1 VTFTVRLPRREP
13 GQPIEEEGS
22 KMTVAQEEKEVG
34 QRQPLSV
41 PGKYLSLTT
50 YRRDG
55 TPVSTPVWFVE
66 EDGRL
71 FVTTAA
77 DSYKAKR
84 LRRNPAAMVAPCTAR
99 GVPKGDGIPVQVEF
113 LPPDEHASVDR
124 LMAEKYSVDRVRIL
138 PIYRLVMKLR
148 GKPVDEGRGA
158 YLAITST

>member
-1 VTFTVRLPRREP
+1 
-13 GQPIEEEGS
+13 
-22 KMTVAQEEKEVG
+22 MTVTREETKLG
-34 QRQPLSV
+34 RRHPLTV

-84 LRRNPAAMVAPCTAR
+84 LRRNPAGMVAPCTAR
-99 GVPKGDGIPVQVEF
+99 GVPKGDAIPVQVEF
-113 LPPDEHASVDR
+113 LPPDEHERVDR
-124 LMAEKYSVDRVRIL
+124 LMAEKYRVDRVLIL
-138 PIYRLVMKLR
+138 PIYRLVLKLR
-148 GKPVDEGRGA
+148 GKPVDERGGV
-158 YLAITST
+158 YLAITSS

>member
-1 VTFTVRLPRREP
+1 
-13 GQPIEEEGS
+13 
-22 KMTVAQEEKEVG
+22 MTVTREERGLV
-34 QRQPLSV
+34 RRPPLSV

-66 EDGRL
+66 ENGRL

-99 GVPKGDGIPVQVEF
+99 GVPKGDAIPVHVEF
-113 LPPDEHASVDR
+113 LPQEEHERIDR
-124 LMAEKYSVDRVRIL
+124 LMAVKYRVDRVVIL
-138 PIYRLVMKLR
+138 PIYRLVMRLR
-148 GKPVDEGRGA
+148 GKPVDARDGA

>member
-1 VTFTVRLPRREP
+1 MTVMREERELGRREP
-13 GQPIEEEGS
+13 LRI
-22 KMTVAQEEKEVG
+22 
-34 QRQPLSV
+34 

-71 FVTTAA
+71 FVTTGA

-99 GVPKGDGIPVQVEF
+99 GGPKGDAIPVHVEF
-113 LPPDEHASVDR
+113 LPPDEHGRVDR
-124 LMAEKYSVDRVRIL
+124 LMAEKYRVDRLVIL
-138 PIYRLVMKLR
+138 PIYRLVQKLR
-148 GKPVDEGRGA
+148 GKPIEERSGA